1 MNDAVLIII
10 RSHDSQR
17 IFTYAPLIASSMPP
31 VLVHRVQLGREV
43 GLGDL
48 LMVRKRWGG
57 WVTLGSQFANYVLAL
72 LW

>member
-10 RSHDSQR
+10 SSHNSQR
-17 IFTYAPLIASSMPP
+17 LFTYAPLIASSTPF
-31 VLVHRVQLGREV
+31 VLVGRVQLEREV

-48 LMVRKRWGG
+48 LMVRMRWGG